1 METNQLINSDSLL
14 SAVFNSAIDGII
26 IINERA
32 IIKLVNPAA
41 SALFGYTAAEMVGNN
56 VKMLMD
62 NPHHHQHDGY
72 LHNYIYTGIKK
83 IIGIGREVEGKRKD
97 GTSFPFNL
105 SISEAF
111 VGGERYFA
119 GVVHDISEIK
129 SYQTELLNMNT
140 NLEKLVDKRTEELSN
155 TVNKLLNTTKKL
167 ETTKQDL
174 QVSLDKEIELGELKS
189 KFVSLAS
196 HEFRTPL
203 STVLSSASII
213 EKYGCSDKQLRHT
226 KKIKSSVK
234 NLTNILNDFL
244 SIGRLEEGKTIK
256 KPETFDLIELL
267 NDLIEEFIEI
277 KKSGQHFEIEF
288 AKNKYELHTD
298 INLLRNILINLIS
311 NACKYSNEND
321 LIKIIVEKVE
331 DSVQLSVIDNG
342 IGIPEKEQKF
352 LFERFFRA
360 ENTGN
365 IQGTGLGL
373 NIVKNYIELLNGTI
387 SFTSEFQK
395 GTTFTIMF
403 PEKLNM

>member
-1 METNQLINSDSLL
+1 VEVNQLTNSDSLL

-26 IINERA
+26 IINERG
-32 IIKLVNPAA
+32 IIKLVNPVT
-41 SALFGYTAAEMVGNN
+41 STLFGYTESEMIGEN

-62 NPHHHQHDGY
+62 NPHHKQHDGY
-72 LHNYIYTGIKK
+72 LHNYISTGIKK

-97 GTSFPFNL
+97 GTTFPFSL

-111 VGGERYFA
+111 VEGERFFS

-129 SYQTELLNMNT
+129 TAQKELKNINAK
-140 NLEKLVDKRTEELSN
+140 LEQLVNERTEELSN
-155 TVNKLLNTTKKL
+155 TVNELLATTKKL
-167 ETTKQDL
+167 EETKQEL
-174 QVSLDKEIELGELKS
+174 EVALHKEKELGELKS
-189 KFVSLAS
+189 RFVSLAS

-234 NLTNILNDFL
+234 NLTGILNDFL
-244 SIGRLEEGKTIK
+244 SIGKLEEGKTIK
-256 KPETFDLIELL
+256 KPEDFDLIELL
-267 NDLIEEFIEI
+267 NDLVEEFIEI
-277 KKSGQHFEIEF
+277 KKNGQHFKIEF
-288 AKNKYELHTD
+288 TRNKYELYTD

-311 NACKYSNEND
+311 NACKYSNEGD
-321 LIKIIVEKVE
+321 LIKIIIEKAD
-331 DSVQLSVIDNG
+331 DSVKLSVIDTG
-342 IGIPEKEQKF
+342 IGIPENEQKF

-360 ENTGN
+360 ENTTN

-387 SFTSEFQK
+387 SYKSTYQI
-395 GTTFTIMF
+395 GTTFTIIF
-403 PEKLNM
+403 PEKLK